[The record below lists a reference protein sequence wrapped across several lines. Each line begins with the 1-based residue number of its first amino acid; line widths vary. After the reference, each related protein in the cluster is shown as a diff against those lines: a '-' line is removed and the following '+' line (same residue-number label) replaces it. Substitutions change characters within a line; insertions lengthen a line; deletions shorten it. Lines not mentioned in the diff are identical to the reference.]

1 MPNIKSAVKRAR
13 QAIGN
18 RIRNRSEKA
27 HVASMRR
34 KLFDAL
40 ETKDVEKARPAA
52 DVYASVLDK
61 AVKKGII
68 PNNTADRRKSRAA
81 LALAK
86 LTPAKT

>member
-1 MPNIKSAVKRAR
+1 
-13 QAIGN
+13 
-18 RIRNRSEKA
+18 
-27 HVASMRR
+27 MRR

-40 ETKDVEKARPAA
+40 ESNDIEKARPAS
-52 DVYASVLDK
+52 DLYASTLDK

-86 LTPAKT
+86 LASPKA